1 MNGNRPEQSLYDTST
16 AAKELGLTRQALN
29 RLALAYERVHGALPR
44 GRRHVRLWAP
54 EAIER
59 IRTARLAVEEGRA
72 ANVEAALRGFE
83 PHPTPEQQNV
93 GVQSS
98 RVPERSS
105 EGTSEARPPSRLLEV
120 LVRELHA
127 LREAVEDQNSLLRDQ
142 AHRLRRLEASAP
154 LRPLAPAD
162 PSEEEED
169 ILEPSQEPKRSVEV
183 REGVGT
189 PLRTSTDRRVSGVIL
204 PILLVTGSVLV
215 TVISALYD
223 NALLL
228 TVSLTVVAISFL
240 FSWYYYAK
248 G

>member
-1 MNGNRPEQSLYDTST
+1 
-16 AAKELGLTRQALN
+16 
-29 RLALAYERVHGALPR
+29 
-44 GRRHVRLWAP
+44 
-54 EAIER
+54 
-59 IRTARLAVEEGRA
+59 
-72 ANVEAALRGFE
+72 
-83 PHPTPEQQNV
+83 
-93 GVQSS
+93 
-98 RVPERSS
+98 
-105 EGTSEARPPSRLLEV
+105 LEV

-169 ILEPSQEPKRSVEV
+169 ILEPSQEPKRSVED
-183 REGVGT
+183 REGVRT

-204 PILLVTGSVLV
+204 PILLVTGSVVV

>member
-1 MNGNRPEQSLYDTST
+1 MNGDRPEQSLYDTST

-83 PHPTPEQQNV
+83 PHPNPEQQNV

-162 PSEEEED
+162 PSEEED

>member
-1 MNGNRPEQSLYDTST
+1 VNGNRPEQSLYDTST
-16 AAKELGLTRQALN
+16 AARELGLTRQALN

-83 PHPTPEQQNV
+83 PHSTSEQQNV

-162 PSEEEED
+162 PSEED
-169 ILEPSQEPKRSVEV
+169 ILEPSQEPKRSVED
-183 REGVGT
+183 REGART

-204 PILLVTGSVLV
+204 PILLVTGPVVV

>member
-1 MNGNRPEQSLYDTST
+1 M
-16 AAKELGLTRQALN
+16 
-29 RLALAYERVHGALPR
+29 
-44 GRRHVRLWAP
+44 
-54 EAIER
+54 
-59 IRTARLAVEEGRA
+59 
-72 ANVEAALRGFE
+72 
-83 PHPTPEQQNV
+83 
-93 GVQSS
+93 
-98 RVPERSS
+98 
-105 EGTSEARPPSRLLEV
+105 
-120 LVRELHA
+120 RELHA

-189 PLRTSTDRRVSGVIL
+189 PLRTSTERRVSGVIL

>member
-59 IRTARLAVEEGRA
+59 IRSARLAVEEGRA

-83 PHPTPEQQNV
+83 PHSTSEQQNV
-93 GVQSS
+93 GVQSI

-142 AHRLRRLEASAP
+142 AHRLRRLEASGP

-162 PSEEEED
+162 PSEEED
-169 ILEPSQEPKRSVEV
+169 ILEPSQEPKRSVED
-183 REGVGT
+183 REGVRT

-204 PILLVTGSVLV
+204 PILLVTGSVVV

-228 TVSLTVVAISFL
+228 TVSLTVVTISFL